1 MITLKIINDENSLF
15 KKIRHTD
22 YSLQEMADIFYF
34 YLKIGYKV
42 YVEDGIEEILKIN
55 NHDRKKKLKWAKN

>member
-15 KKIRHTD
+15 KKITHND
-22 YSLQEMADIFYF
+22 YSLKEMADIFYF

-42 YVEDGIEEILKIN
+42 YVENGIEEILALN
-55 NHDRKKKLKWAKN
+55 GHDRKKKLK

>member
-15 KKIRHTD
+15 KKITHKD
-22 YSLQEMADIFYF
+22 YSLQEMVDIFYF

-42 YVEDGIEEILKIN
+42 YVENGIEELLALN
-55 NHDRKKKLKWAKN
+55 GHDKKKKLK

>member
-22 YSLQEMADIFYF
+22 YSLQEMTDIFYF

-42 YVEDGIEEILKIN
+42 YVENGIEEILKIN
-55 NHDRKKKLKWAKN
+55 NHDRKKKLK